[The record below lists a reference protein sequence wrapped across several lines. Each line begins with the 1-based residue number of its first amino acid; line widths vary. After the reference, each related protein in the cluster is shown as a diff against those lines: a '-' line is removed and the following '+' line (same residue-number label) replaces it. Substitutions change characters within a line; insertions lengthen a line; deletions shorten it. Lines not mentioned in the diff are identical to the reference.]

1 MLANS
6 FQNTGNW
13 TTNPKK
19 TSENV
24 DVRTFLTT
32 SFCKNKERYAR
43 FILSFQLEEFIKG
56 YPKSC
61 RTDINISSSH
71 IKVYLKLKR

>member
-13 TTNPKK
+13 TPNPKK

-43 FILSFQLEEFIKG
+43 FIFSFQLEEFIKG
-56 YPKSC
+56 YPKSH
-61 RTDINISSSH
+61 RTDINNQ
-71 IKVYLKLKR
+71 

>member
-43 FILSFQLEEFIKG
+43 FMFFSTGGIYQ
-56 YPKSC
+56 
-61 RTDINISSSH
+61 RIS
-71 IKVYLKLKR
+71 KKPQN